1 MAEAYRR
8 SGLTAQEFADRH
20 GIGVW
25 RVRRWSRGGPTRV
38 EKDGLA
44 VIKRPS
50 MVRFAPVRI
59 AESATASSVEV
70 VVGPAVV
77 RVGRDFDA
85 ELLRRVVRALGE
97 VPC

>member
-1 MAEAYRR
+1 MAAAFRK
-8 SGLTAQEFADRH
+8 SGLTAQEFAERH

-25 RVRRWSRGGPTRV
+25 RVRRWCRDRSGTTG
-38 EKDGLA
+38 KDGMAL
-44 VIKRPS
+44 IKRS
-50 MVRFAPVRI
+50 SAVRFAPVRI
-59 AESATASSVEV
+59 AEVGTSASVDV

-85 ELLRRVVRALGE
+85 ELLRRVVLALGE